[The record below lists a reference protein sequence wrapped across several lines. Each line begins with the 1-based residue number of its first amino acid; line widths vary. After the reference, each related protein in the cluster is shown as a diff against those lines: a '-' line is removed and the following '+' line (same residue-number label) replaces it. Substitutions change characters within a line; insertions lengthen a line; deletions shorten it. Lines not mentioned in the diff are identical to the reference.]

1 MNTMIFE
8 LTRRL
13 LMLAS
18 ILILSFSDNSTNN
31 FLKVNV
37 LNVDNGKLSKVQSM
51 VDPFDTI
58 ESYNYKIPIG
68 EKRILKKGS
77 DGLYV
82 KHNNEII
89 MLKEKISEE
98 IEVGLGKYG
107 TYEGLLT
114 GYGPDCKTCDGRGIV
129 FCPTK
134 NNTWFNIIDNGV
146 YYNDDEYGSVRIVA
160 ADQREFP
167 CGTIVT
173 VTNTSYKEPI
183 LAIVL
188 DTGSA
193 MKKSYNNGLIHFDLA
208 FKNESEALNTTNK
221 KTTFQV
227 KRWGW

>member
-77 DGLYV
+77 AVLYV
-82 KHNNEII
+82 KPKNEI
-89 MLKEKISEE
+89 K
-98 IEVGLGKYG
+98 
-107 TYEGLLT
+107 
-114 GYGPDCKTCDGRGIV
+114 
-129 FCPTK
+129 K
-134 NNTWFNIIDNGV
+134 NI
-146 YYNDDEYGSVRIVA
+146 
-160 ADQREFP
+160 
-167 CGTIVT
+167 
-173 VTNTSYKEPI
+173 
-183 LAIVL
+183 
-188 DTGSA
+188 
-193 MKKSYNNGLIHFDLA
+193 
-208 FKNESEALNTTNK
+208 
-221 KTTFQV
+221 
-227 KRWGW
+227 